1 MIGAGHCLMARST
14 QIYTI
19 EDVATMIGENLELL
33 QEIAANSDNID
44 SGETVHVHN
53 GTENGTTGFTRPRI
67 ESLQEFLA
75 EIRSWDGGVR
85 EFLVDENCDPELI
98 ACVMADKAKLSA

>member
-1 MIGAGHCLMARST
+1 MLVLMPEHRPICSISKIHSPDAH
-14 QIYTI
+14 
-19 EDVATMIGENLELL
+19 

-44 SGETVHVHN
+44 YGEMVHVHN
-53 GTENGTTGFTRPRI
+53 GTEDGTTGFTRRGV

-85 EFLVDENCDPELI
+85 EFLANENCDPEMI
-98 ACVMADKAKLSA
+98 ERVMAEEAKLSV